1 MWYVHK
7 NSNRTLNT
15 DVLERPA
22 TSLRHEVEVGCGAVT
37 AHVVHEH
44 ISISLGIVCSPTKI
58 FINGAK

>member
-15 DVLERPA
+15 DVLVRSA
-22 TSLRHEVEVGCGAVT
+22 TSSRTGIEVGCGAVT

-44 ISISLGIVCSPTKI
+44 ISLSLGIVCSPTKI
-58 FINGAK
+58 FLNGAK